1 MEALEVGLQKKKV
14 VISYEDEEY
23 KSYIGISPPE
33 DFLSTRFKLN
43 EAKRGK
49 MIRTLILEGYIAGKK
64 DDFSVNL
71 QKVRDDYNFS
81 PLASLLHQG
90 RLFGFLWISKP
101 RWTGEISCKLNASIV
116 CLENAFTF
124 SR

>member
-33 DFLSTRFKLN
+33 DFLSIRFKLN
-43 EAKRGK
+43 KAKRGK
-49 MIRTLILEGYIAGKK
+49 MIGTLILEGYIAAGKK

-71 QKVRDDYNFS
+71 QKVGDDYNFS
-81 PLASLLHQG
+81 LHFFTKEDC
-90 RLFGFLWISKP
+90 LEFFGFQNQ
-101 RWTGEISCKLNASIV
+101 GG
-116 CLENAFTF
+116 LE
-124 SR
+124 R